1 VTEKKSVLPA
11 FVLFLAIIF
20 VILFTYLS
28 LNLKSIDYGY
38 KTQELLKQKKLL
50 VSEIDKLKAK
60 KEQLLNLERV
70 EKIATKKLK
79 YQYPRPEQFIKVFT
93 K

>member
-1 VTEKKSVLPA
+1 MKEKKSVLPA
-11 FVLFLAIIF
+11 FILFLTIIF
-20 VILFTYLS
+20 IILFTYLS

-38 KTQELLKQKKLL
+38 KTQELLKQQKLL
-50 VSEIDKLKAK
+50 ISEIDKLKAE

-70 EKIATKKLK
+70 EKIALKTLK
-79 YQYPRPEQFIKVFT
+79 YKYPRPDQFIKVYT

>member
-1 VTEKKSVLPA
+1 MKEKKSVLPA
-11 FVLFLAIIF
+11 FILFLAIIF
-20 VILFTYLS
+20 IILFTYLS

-38 KTQELLKQKKLL
+38 KTQELLKQQKLL
-50 VSEIDKLKAK
+50 ISEIDKLKAE

-70 EKIATKKLK
+70 EKIAIKTLK
-79 YQYPRPEQFIKVFT
+79 YKYPRPDQFIKVYT